1 MAATALR
8 HAKAVLTNKVT
19 LRILWLLFLGI
30 VVYALLPT
38 LTKMPEQARQ
48 ALEIKWY
55 ALGIGLGLEVA
66 SQVAGMVAFRRVLH
80 SMGVDPC
87 PRGVGLARLWFAQT
101 TMAAILPGGSVTAT
115 VMVTEVLRRG
125 GANVSR
131 AATATGLAKAI
142 SVVAL
147 LVFFVVGLALS
158 IDRLSDTRSPYLT
171 ATIVAVPVLAVGL
184 AVIGAGVARPSLAGR
199 LAAVLVRPF
208 ARFHKSIDPA
218 ASGRRAEELAGLA
231 RTLLASR
238 YGAVTAG
245 ISFANWVLDC
255 AVLVTMLWGL
265 GYLDGVGPVV
275 VAYTVALISA
285 MLPITPGG
293 IGIVEVIM
301 TAVLAAF
308 GIPAQIAAIAVIAYR
323 LISFWLVN
331 LVGAFA
337 ALTLRRNLAKGPAA
351 SAAAAPR

>member
-1 MAATALR
+1 MAGEFLNRARAVAT
-8 HAKAVLTNKVT
+8 HKAT
-19 LRILWLLFLGI
+19 LRVAWLVFIGV

-48 ALEIKWY
+48 ALQIKWY
-55 ALGIGLGLEVA
+55 ALGIGLGLELA
-66 SQVAGMVAFRRVLH
+66 SQVAGMVAFRRVMH

-87 PRGVGLARLWFAQT
+87 PRGAALGRLWFAQL

-115 VMVTEVLRRG
+115 VMVTEVLRRS
-125 GANVSR
+125 GANASK

-147 LVFFVVGLALS
+147 MVFFVVGLALS

-184 AVIGAGVARPSLAGR
+184 AVIGAGVVRPALAGR
-199 LAAVLVRPF
+199 LTGALVRPF
-208 ARFHKSIDPA
+208 ARLHMSIDPD
-218 ASGRRAEELAGLA
+218 ASARRAEELAGLA
-231 RTLLASR
+231 RTFLGSR
-238 YGAVTAG
+238 FGVLTAG
-245 ISFANWVLDC
+245 ISLANWVLDC

-265 GYLDGVGPVV
+265 GYLDGIGPVI

-323 LISFWLVN
+323 LIAFWLVN

-337 ALTLRRNLAKGPAA
+337 AATLRRSLSRAPAT
-351 SAAAAPR
+351 APG

>member
-1 MAATALR
+1 MAATALTR
-8 HAKAVLTNKVT
+8 AKAVLSSKAT
-19 LRILWLLFLGI
+19 LRVAWLLFIGV

-48 ALEIKWY
+48 ALQIKWY
-55 ALGIGLGLEVA
+55 ALGIGLGLEIA

-87 PRGVGLARLWFAQT
+87 PRGVGLARLWFAQS

-115 VMVTEVLRRG
+115 VMVTEVLRRS
-125 GANVSR
+125 GANVSK

-171 ATIVAVPVLAVGL
+171 ATIIAVPVLAVGL
-184 AVIGAGVARPSLAGR
+184 AIIGAGVARPQLAGR
-199 LAAVLVRPF
+199 LTAVLVRPF
-208 ARFHKSIDPA
+208 ARLHRSIDPA
-218 ASGRRAEELAGLA
+218 ASGRRAEQLAWMA
-231 RTLLASR
+231 RTLMASR

-245 ISFANWVLDC
+245 ISLANWVLDC

-265 GYLDGVGPVV
+265 GYLDGIGPVI

-331 LVGAFA
+331 FVGAFA
-337 ALTLRRNLAKGPAA
+337 AATLRRSLGEPPAP
-351 SAAAAPR
+351 APA